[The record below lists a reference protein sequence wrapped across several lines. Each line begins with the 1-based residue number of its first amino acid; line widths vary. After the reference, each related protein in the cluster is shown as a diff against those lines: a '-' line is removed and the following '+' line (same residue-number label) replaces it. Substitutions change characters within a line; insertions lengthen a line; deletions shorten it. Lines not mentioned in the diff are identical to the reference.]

1 MELSL
6 NFTAKRR
13 VWSAALLM
21 AALNCSSMVHAN
33 NSLDRVVVV
42 VDSTAIL
49 QSDIDRAI
57 QDARGQLQA
66 RSQAIPSDAVLQAEV
81 TRQLILRNI
90 QLGLIKRA
98 GLTVDERSLNAALA
112 DLAEK
117 QNAPSLSAF
126 QQALDQRQAGS
137 YARLRQQMSE
147 DLSINRLRQQQIGS
161 RIKISDRA
169 IDNFLASPQS
179 QLYLSDELR
188 TAHFLVKLPEQPTPD
203 DLQKAGTIAE
213 QVRQALQ
220 AGQSI
225 QQVLASQAAQTSY
238 PVGGGDMG
246 YRKPAELPS
255 LLAESIEQLQP
266 NQVSAPIIAADGI
279 HVIKLVDRR
288 GAERTIVPQWQVR
301 HILIAPNEVV
311 SLADAK
317 SRIDN
322 LYQRLQAGEDFDTL
336 AKTFSNDPGSARDGG
351 SLGWVSTGEMVP
363 AFDDMMQKTPTNDF
377 STPFQSPFGWH
388 ILQVQGERQQDVTE
402 QYRRNIARQTLYQ
415 REFEQE
421 LDNWLRE
428 IRATAYVEIKN
439 AEAKS

>member
-203 DLQKAGTIAE
+203 E
-213 QVRQALQ
+213 
-220 AGQSI
+220 
-225 QQVLASQAAQTSY
+225 
-238 PVGGGDMG
+238 
-246 YRKPAELPS
+246 
-255 LLAESIEQLQP
+255 
-266 NQVSAPIIAADGI
+266 
-279 HVIKLVDRR
+279 
-288 GAERTIVPQWQVR
+288 
-301 HILIAPNEVV
+301 
-311 SLADAK
+311 
-317 SRIDN
+317 
-322 LYQRLQAGEDFDTL
+322 
-336 AKTFSNDPGSARDGG
+336 
-351 SLGWVSTGEMVP
+351 
-363 AFDDMMQKTPTNDF
+363 
-377 STPFQSPFGWH
+377 
-388 ILQVQGERQQDVTE
+388 
-402 QYRRNIARQTLYQ
+402 
-415 REFEQE
+415 
-421 LDNWLRE
+421 
-428 IRATAYVEIKN
+428 
-439 AEAKS
+439 